1 MVCVHL
7 KLEWFLSKIYAVF
20 ILIIYNDF
28 LINSGLHVTTVR
40 PVHKLDVAGFRAAWN
55 TQV

>member
-7 KLEWFLSKIYAVF
+7 KLERFLSKIYAVF

-28 LINSGLHVTTVR
+28 LINSGLHVTTVT
-40 PVHKLDVAGFRAAWN
+40 PVHKLDVAGFRAVWN